1 MKREQIVTT
10 AVGLVVLLGAAA
22 IAAWPEAGG
31 DEPAPDPQARIVR
44 VAEVT
49 GDSASDQIHL
59 SGVTRAIRHAEL
71 GFTLSAR
78 LASRPV
84 EVGDRV
90 TAGEKL
96 ARIDDREFALA
107 ARAAEAAAA
116 ELEIR
121 LAQAERDLQRAQDL
135 VDARAATT
143 EELERTAAA
152 TAALEAAHEASQA
165 RLAETRRLVEES
177 TLRAPFS
184 GTVTAVGPEPGEWVH
199 PGGVVVELAGDGA
212 VEIIVEVPESVYGRL
227 ETGAEVQVEFP
238 FIDRAA
244 TGRITTVAAAAAGA
258 GRLFPVEITLEEQE
272 GIVAGLTADVLIDI
286 PVENELTVPLEA
298 VVNPG
303 SAIPAVFRIDDGL
316 AERVE
321 VELGRVRGNRIAV
334 IARLAADD
342 LVAVTGHTA
351 LRDGDTVEV
360 HR

>member
-10 AVGLVVLLGAAA
+10 AIGLIILVGAVAFT
-22 IAAWPEAGG
+22 AWPVDTG
-31 DEPAPDPQARIVR
+31 DEPAPEARSRTVS
-44 VAEVT
+44 VAGVT
-49 GDSASDQIHL
+49 GGTATDRIHL
-59 SGVTRAIRHAEL
+59 TGVTRAIRRAEL

-90 TAGEKL
+90 AAGQEL
-96 ARIDDREFALA
+96 ARVDGREYALA
-107 ARAAEAAAA
+107 SRAAQAAVA
-116 ELEIR
+116 ELGIR
-121 LAQAERDLQRAQDL
+121 LAQAERDLQRVQDL

-152 TAALEAAHEASQA
+152 TAALEAAFDASQA
-165 RLAETRRLVEES
+165 RFAETRRLVEES

-212 VEIIVEVPESVYGRL
+212 VEIAVEAPESIYGRL
-227 ETGAEVQVEFP
+227 ETGSEVRVEFP
-238 FIDRAA
+238 FIDLVA
-244 TGRITTVAAAAAGA
+244 TGRITTVAAAAGA
-258 GRLFPVEITLEEQE
+258 GRLFPVEITLEEQD

-286 PVENELTVPLEA
+286 PVENELTVPLAA

-303 SAIPAVFRIDDGL
+303 SAVPAVFRIDSGR
-316 AERVE
+316 AERIE
-321 VELGRVRGNRIAV
+321 VELGRVRGDRIAV
-334 IARLAADD
+334 TARLDVDD

-351 LRDGDTVEV
+351 LRDGDPVEV
-360 HR
+360 R